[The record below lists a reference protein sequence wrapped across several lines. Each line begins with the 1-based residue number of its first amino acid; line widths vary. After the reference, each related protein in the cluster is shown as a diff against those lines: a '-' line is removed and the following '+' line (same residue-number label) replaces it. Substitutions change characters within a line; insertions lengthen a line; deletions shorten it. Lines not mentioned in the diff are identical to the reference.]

1 MLSCGAQSLACAKS
15 AGLRSERKI
24 EIKRYRVNERIRAR
38 EVRVIDPDGQQ
49 LGIMSLRD
57 ALAEARARGLDLI
70 EVAPQADP
78 PVCRIMDWGK
88 FRYEQQKKAREAH
101 KKSRHVEVKAIRVR
115 PNTDDHDIEYKMR
128 NARRFLEKGNKVKFN
143 VIFRGPELRHREIG
157 QRQLER
163 FIEGLADVA
172 QVEQPPHMEGR
183 QMIMVLEPRPEV
195 LARLQEQSREAK
207 QEGKKKKKKQEAAK
221 AEAQASAEAEPAEA
235 VVENTGDQPVQ
246 EEAAGSE

>member
-1 MLSCGAQSLACAKS
+1 
-15 AGLRSERKI
+15 
-24 EIKRYRVNERIRAR
+24 
-38 EVRVIDPDGQQ
+38 
-49 LGIMSLRD
+49 MSLRE

-157 QRQLER
+157 ERQLQR
-163 FIEGLADVA
+163 FIDGLADVA

-195 LARLQEQSREAK
+195 LVKLQEQGREDK
-207 QEGKKKKKKQEAAK
+207 QEGKKKKKREEVEAA
-221 AEAQASAEAEPAEA
+221 ADQGGEAAPATADE
-235 VVENTGDQPVQ
+235 QPVE
-246 EEAAGSE
+246 EEAASSE

>member
-1 MLSCGAQSLACAKS
+1 MPL
-15 AGLRSERKI
+15 
-24 EIKRYRVNERIRAR
+24 
-38 EVRVIDPDGQQ
+38 QQ
-49 LGIMSLRD
+49 AI
-57 ALAEARARGLDLI
+57 AEARQRELDLI
-70 EVAPQADP
+70 EVAPQANP

-101 KKSRHVEVKAIRVR
+101 KRTRQVEIKGIRIR
-115 PNTDDHDIEYKMR
+115 PNTDEHDLQFKMR
-128 NARRFLEKGNKVKFN
+128 NARRFLTKGDKVKFN

-195 LARLQEQSREAK
+195 LAARQAEQSSS
-207 QEGKKKKKKQEAAK
+207 GKKGKRDKKKAEGEEATP
-221 AEAQASAEAEPAEA
+221 EQAQAGSDEPAAEAEGVPEA
-235 VVENTGDQPVQ
+235 
-246 EEAAGSE
+246 SE

>member
-1 MLSCGAQSLACAKS
+1 
-15 AGLRSERKI
+15 
-24 EIKRYRVNERIRAR
+24 
-38 EVRVIDPDGQQ
+38 
-49 LGIMSLRD
+49 MSLRE

-157 QRQLER
+157 ERQLQR
-163 FIEGLADVA
+163 FIDGLSDVA

-195 LARLQEQSREAK
+195 LAKLQEAARDSKQQS
-207 QEGKKKKKKQEAAK
+207 KKKKKREAPETASAPSPETSAQAEPVGSSVEG
-221 AEAQASAEAEPAEA
+221 AEAQPAE
-235 VVENTGDQPVQ
+235 
-246 EEAAGSE
+246 EEAASSE

>member
-1 MLSCGAQSLACAKS
+1 
-15 AGLRSERKI
+15 
-24 EIKRYRVNERIRAR
+24 
-38 EVRVIDPDGQQ
+38 
-49 LGIMSLRD
+49 MSLRE

-163 FIEGLADVA
+163 FIEGLSDVA

-195 LARLQEQSREAK
+195 LAKLQEQSREGK
-207 QEGKKKKKKQEAAK
+207 QEGKKKKKRETEA
-221 AEAQASAEAEPAEA
+221 AEAQTASVGASVQEDAGNTESAETVAEGESGSS
-235 VVENTGDQPVQ
+235 E
-246 EEAAGSE
+246 EEAASSE